1 MSEYAAGLPDVVH
14 AEHNLYTCSQDSIAQ
29 ITSRIQEL
37 GLNRV
42 VVSSCTPR
50 THAPLFQDS
59 LRAAGLNPSLFE
71 MANIRNQCSWVHS
84 HDRPAATE
92 KARDLVRMAV
102 ARVASLEPLT
112 TSQVPVTPSALVLG
126 GGAAGMTAALSL
138 ARGGF
143 AVDLVERE
151 PTLGGTLRRVYTTVD
166 GNDPQAFLD
175 DLLDQVENQP
185 GIRLHL
191 GHTLEATTGFVG
203 NFISRL
209 RGPGGEAVEVRHGAT
224 IVATGGREY
233 RGDEYLCGSH
243 PAVITGSEFEALL
256 ASAEGR
262 VAPLEARPLAA
273 RAAFGSPLPGDVA
286 MILCVGPAER
296 TCARICCTTALK
308 NALLLK
314 RLQPEARVTILYR
327 DVRAYGFKEH
337 LYTEARRAGVIFV
350 RYEGS
355 APPEVTAR
363 DGRLQI
369 RLRDPGLGT
378 QLLLEPDLLV
388 LSNPVVPS
396 EGSRQVATALKIP
409 VDADGYFL
417 EAHVKLR
424 PVDFSTEGLFMAGL
438 AHYPKLIDESLVQA
452 KAAAARAARVLSRP
466 SLTAGG
472 AVAQV
477 DPELCVGCLTCVRI
491 CPFGVPQ
498 VTAAALGVG
507 GILGAASIEPTT
519 CRGCGACV
527 AECPAKAIQ
536 LAHFRDDQLMVKLEA
551 LMAPAEAPRV

>member
-1 MSEYAAGLPDVVH
+1 
-14 AEHNLYTCSQDSIAQ
+14 
-29 ITSRIQEL
+29 
-37 GLNRV
+37 
-42 VVSSCTPR
+42 
-50 THAPLFQDS
+50 
-59 LRAAGLNPSLFE
+59 
-71 MANIRNQCSWVHS
+71 
-84 HDRPAATE
+84 
-92 KARDLVRMAV
+92 
-102 ARVASLEPLT
+102 
-112 TSQVPVTPSALVLG
+112 
-126 GGAAGMTAALSL
+126 
-138 ARGGF
+138 
-143 AVDLVERE
+143 
-151 PTLGGTLRRVYTTVD
+151 
-166 GNDPQAFLD
+166 
-175 DLLDQVENQP
+175 
-185 GIRLHL
+185 
-191 GHTLEATTGFVG
+191 
-203 NFISRL
+203 
-209 RGPGGEAVEVRHGAT
+209 
-224 IVATGGREY
+224 
-233 RGDEYLCGSH
+233 
-243 PAVITGSEFEALL
+243 
-256 ASAEGR
+256 
-262 VAPLEARPLAA
+262 
-273 RAAFGSPLPGDVA
+273 

-308 NALLLK
+308 NALVLK
-314 RLQPEARVTILYR
+314 RLQPEAQVTILYR
-327 DVRAYGFKEH
+327 DVRAYGFKER
-337 LYTEARRAGVIFV
+337 LYTEARRAGVLFV
-350 RYEGS
+350 RYEGG
-355 APPEVTAR
+355 APPEVTAS

-396 EGSRQVATALKIP
+396 EGSRQVATTLKIS

-424 PVDFSTEGLFMAGL
+424 PVDFSTEGIFMAGL

-498 VTAAALGVG
+498 VTSDALGVG

-551 LMAPAEAPRV
+551 LLAPAEAPRV